1 MYVHTY
7 IFIWQRF
14 VMPPRPSILAAN
26 FVFYKKKCQAK
37 HKSFFVGT
45 TEEVSETKGTPV
57 ETITT
62 WKFTTVAL
70 LSHFHEKPKTFIYMC
85 VCLYVLL
92 YAVGSVHSCHG
103 CRFQVSRSVFHVCAL
118 FTIQSH
124 VCRINN
130 SLMTKRS
137 WEFELRRSLI
147 FPKPFMGRV
156 EIYVYLHKEACEELD
171 FIRKGRYNT

>member
-1 MYVHTY
+1 MYVCLSMACIRAYIFYALILYVDMYVHTY

-26 FVFYKKKCQAK
+26 FVFYKKKKCQAK
-37 HKSFFVGT
+37 HKRFFVGT

-92 YAVGSVHSCHG
+92 YTFGSVYI
-103 CRFQVSRSVFHVCAL
+103 RATAAVSRFHVLFSTCAH
-118 FTIQSH
+118 FSQ
-124 VCRINN
+124 
-130 SLMTKRS
+130 
-137 WEFELRRSLI
+137 
-147 FPKPFMGRV
+147 
-156 EIYVYLHKEACEELD
+156 
-171 FIRKGRYNT
+171 FIRMSAE